1 MVDLASDVQIV
12 YNRIAKCCSPII
24 AGAIVQSIDLV
35 DFAKVEKVFE
45 NLGSTFAFK
54 SKSAK
59 IQITG
64 RILRLI
70 VKFYSNKSFI

>member
-45 NLGSTFAFK
+45 NLGSTFAFEL
-54 SKSAK
+54 
-59 IQITG
+59 G
-64 RILRLI
+64 CNVL
-70 VKFYSNKSFI
+70 